1 MLLHCG
7 EKKVA
12 GPTADRS
19 STELLKM
26 QQACLQLVYKKSSRE
41 HSATAQ
47 PLVLYGLSITI
58 KIQGLLLLWNLKDA
72 SYDMETH
79 PLSRIKTGIA
89 CFFYRNHST
98 FIFHITRETVEML
111 KISCLYLI

>member
-1 MLLHCG
+1 MEYYSSHIILQHCG

-12 GPTADRS
+12 EPTADKS

-26 QQACLQLVYKKSSRE
+26 QQACLQLVWRKSSRE
-41 HSATAQ
+41 HAATAQ
-47 PLVLYGLSITI
+47 SLLLYALSITI

-79 PLSRIKTGIA
+79 PPL
-89 CFFYRNHST
+89 
-98 FIFHITRETVEML
+98 
-111 KISCLYLI
+111 